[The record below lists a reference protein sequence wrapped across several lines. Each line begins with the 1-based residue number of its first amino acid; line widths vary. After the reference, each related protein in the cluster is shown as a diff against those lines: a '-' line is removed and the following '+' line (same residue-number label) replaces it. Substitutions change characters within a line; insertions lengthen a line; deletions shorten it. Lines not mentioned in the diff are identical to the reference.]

1 MNIETFINEKNMID
15 VDALKELD
23 SLNIKK
29 QNDMLES
36 IINYADTINEKNK
49 KEIAEYKILDS
60 KRKIEIKKEEMK
72 DNKVKAESKNK
83 VYVNNSIVEY
93 KDYIKKILH
102 LSLEDLKVYLE
113 DLNSNNEL
121 SKEFI
126 IYLMLGVS
134 SEINTYKLM
143 LEDAFNNKDLELI
156 KDINEEIIKLNNMNN
171 LLKNYKNIDS
181 VIKKEEYNKVLFFET
196 SSKRAYF
203 IEDIEGDFEFYN
215 SYFNLLNSIIV
226 GNPLKMKR
234 FNNNDT
240 LIGLTEARD
249 IDGNTRIIFD
259 KIDNNTYLII
269 HAFIKKSDNDKLYK
283 ERIVNRYKLYLEQK
297 SKILSNI
304 DNEEFLERQH
314 SFVEQL
320 ENMFD
325 KDIKQLKK

>member
-1 MNIETFINEKNMID
+1 M
-15 VDALKELD
+15 LK
-23 SLNIKK
+23 
-29 QNDMLES
+29 
-36 IINYADTINEKNK
+36 
-49 KEIAEYKILDS
+49 
-60 KRKIEIKKEEMK
+60 
-72 DNKVKAESKNK
+72 
-83 VYVNNSIVEY
+83 
-93 KDYIKKILH
+93 
-102 LSLEDLKVYLE
+102 
-113 DLNSNNEL
+113 
-121 SKEFI
+121 
-126 IYLMLGVS
+126 
-134 SEINTYKLM
+134 
-143 LEDAFNNKDLELI
+143 DAFNNKDLELI

-297 SKILSNI
+297 SRILSNI
-304 DNEEFLERQH
+304 ENEEFLERQR
-314 SFVEQL
+314 SFIEQL
-320 ENMFD
+320 ENIFD